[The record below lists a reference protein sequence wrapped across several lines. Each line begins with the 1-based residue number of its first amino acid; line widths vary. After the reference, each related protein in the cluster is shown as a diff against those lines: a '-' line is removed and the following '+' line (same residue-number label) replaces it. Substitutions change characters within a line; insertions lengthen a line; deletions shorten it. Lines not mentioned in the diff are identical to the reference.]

1 MLNLD
6 QIHTFL
12 TVAKLLHF
20 SKAADDLHLSQS
32 AVSASIARLE
42 QEVGVPLF
50 HRIGRRVE
58 LTDAGRFL
66 QREGLVLVEQSIRLR
81 RELEDFN
88 ALQKGSLLLGASF
101 TVGNYWL
108 PRFLARFRNRYPGI
122 ELSCSLANAE
132 TILDGIDHGQ
142 FDLGFVC
149 GCSPPPAASVVGEE
163 RLTLV
168 VGRDH
173 PWYGQPARH
182 VQSLLQAQWLL
193 REQGSGSRQM
203 LEQSLTDL
211 GLDAK
216 ALSVHQVLHSSEM
229 VKTMVLSGTG
239 LAALPVTMVEQEIRL
254 GLLWTVEVHG
264 HCLSAEP
271 IWMVPCIHRQDSA
284 LIKHFE
290 AMILAEDSEN
300 LVQA

>member
-12 TVAKLLHF
+12 AVAKLLHF

-32 AVSASIARLE
+32 AVSATIGRLE

-66 QREGLVLVEQSIRLR
+66 QREGLALVEQSIRLR

-122 ELSCSLANAE
+122 ELSCNLANAE
-132 TILDGIDHGQ
+132 KILDGIDSGQ

-149 GCSPPPAASVVGEE
+149 GCSPPSAASVVGEE

-173 PWYGQPARH
+173 PWYGEPMRPA
-182 VQSLLQAQWLL
+182 QSLLQAQWLL

-216 ALSVHQVLHSSEM
+216 ALSIHQVLHSSEM
-229 VKTMVLSGTG
+229 LKTMVLSGTG
-239 LAALPVTMVEQEIRL
+239 LAALPVSMVEQEIKL

-264 HCLSAEP
+264 HHLRAEA
-271 IWMVPCIHRQDSA
+271 IWMVPCARRQDSQLIKRFQA
-284 LIKHFE
+284 LI
-290 AMILAEDSEN
+290 LAGDIGI
-300 LVQA
+300 

>member
-12 TVAKLLHF
+12 AVAKLLHF

-32 AVSASIARLE
+32 AVSATVARLE
-42 QEVGVPLF
+42 HELGVPLF

-108 PRFLARFRNRYPGI
+108 PRYLAPFRNRYPGI
-122 ELSCSLANAE
+122 ELSCRLANAE
-132 TILDGIDHGQ
+132 TILAGIDSGQ

-149 GCSPPPAASVVGEE
+149 GCSPPGAASVVGED

-173 PWYGQPARH
+173 PWYGEPARH
-182 VQSLLQAQWLL
+182 AQSLLQTQWLL

-203 LEQSLTDL
+203 LEQSLMDL
-211 GLDAK
+211 GLDVK
-216 ALSVHQVLHSSEM
+216 ALIVHQVLHSSEM
-229 VKTMVLSGTG
+229 LKTMVLNGTG
-239 LAALPVTMVEQEIRL
+239 LAALPVSMVEQEIRL

-264 HCLSAEP
+264 HYLSAEP
-271 IWMVPCIHRQDSA
+271 IWMVPCIHRQDSKV
-284 LIKHFE
+284 IKHFQ
-290 AMILAEDSEN
+290 ALILASDAEN
-300 LVQA
+300 